1 MPFLRIWQLTGTC
14 SPPSTAA
21 TVISATEP
29 QVLKRLFPDEFQFLA
44 SDDVS
49 SPRIEIDFPERLNE
63 SVVQDIDMVLESL
76 TLIDELAR
84 DAIAAGLRRDGSAAI
99 KLFRAWAGAGPGRAV
114 AAAEFLSELQPTQ
127 LLILPDGGRSN
138 RDRVVVTYSLADSA
152 MPGTIT
158 VRFLD
163 PTGPEL
169 DPVQWTGIG

>member
-1 MPFLRIWQLTGTC
+1 MT
-14 SPPSTAA
+14 TAESRYLGPITLDGGA
-21 TVISATEP
+21 GGGAMNTEIPISGRP
-29 QVLKRLFPDEFQFLA
+29 VPI
-44 SDDVS
+44 
-49 SPRIEIDFPERLNE
+49 RIEIDFPERLNE

-127 LLILPDGGRSN
+127 LLVLPDGGRSN